1 MDSGAHDFVKSQL
14 FTEICPDEEK
24 SGPTKI
30 TVVGVGMVGMAC
42 GMTVL
47 MKGLCTD
54 LVLVDVVQDKL
65 QGEVMDLQHGSLFL
79 ENIKVYGDKDY
90 SVSANSRIV
99 IVTAGARQQPGESRL
114 SLVQRNVN
122 IFKHIIPQIAKY
134 SPNAILV
141 IVSNPVDL
149 MTYVAWKLSNFP
161 RNRVIGSGTNLDSAR
176 FRHLIAEKLNLS
188 PVSVHGWIIGEHGDS
203 SVPMWSGVNVSGK
216 CLNSIHPRIGYPDG
230 PEGWD
235 KIHKQVVDGAYDV
248 IRLKGY
254 TNWAIGLSCAELL
267 ATILHHRHRIHPVTC
282 FVKGRYGITDD
293 VCLSLPCV
301 LNCNGVNSIVNVDLT
316 AEEEAMIKKSA
327 MTIAD
332 VQKGLKWGDRKLEI
346 VGARISV
353 DPASPVVKFIRHS
366 VNILSA
372 LCLVHVAVQVTSC
385 MISRKSIL

>member
-1 MDSGAHDFVKSQL
+1 MADLKGFDIMSEL
-14 FTEICPDEEK
+14 FTEVCPDIPK
-24 SGPTKI
+24 SGPSKV

-42 GMTVL
+42 GMSVVL
-47 MKGLCTD
+47 KGLCTD

-134 SPNAILV
+134 SPSAILV

-332 VQKGLKWGDRKLEI
+332 VQKGLKW
-346 VGARISV
+346 
-353 DPASPVVKFIRHS
+353 
-366 VNILSA
+366 
-372 LCLVHVAVQVTSC
+372 
-385 MISRKSIL
+385 

>member
-1 MDSGAHDFVKSQL
+1 MAFAGEFDIKSQL
-14 FTEICPDEEK
+14 FTQITPDESK
-24 SGPTKI
+24 GGPSKV

-42 GMTVL
+42 GMSVL

-65 QGEVMDLQHGSLFL
+65 QGEIMDLQHGSLFL
-79 ENIKVYGDKDY
+79 ENIKIYGDKDY
-90 SVSANSRIV
+90 SVSADSQIV
-99 IVTAGARQQPGESRL
+99 IITAGARQQPGESRL

-122 IFKHIIPQIAKY
+122 IFKHIIPQVAKY

-141 IVSNPVDL
+141 VVSNPVDL
-149 MTYVAWKLSNFP
+149 MTYVAWKLSDFP

-216 CLNSIHPRIGYPDG
+216 CLSTIHPRIGYHDG

-235 KIHKQVVDGAYDV
+235 TLHKQVVDGAYDV

-267 ATILHHRHRIHPVTC
+267 ASILHHRHRIHPVTC
-282 FVKGRYGITDD
+282 FVKGHYGITDD

-301 LNCNGVNSIVNVDLT
+301 LNRSGVGSIVNVDLT
-316 AEEEAMIKKSA
+316 DEEQAMVKKSA

-346 VGARISV
+346 IGARIV
-353 DPASPVVKFIRHS
+353 ADLPSPVVKFIQYSTH
-366 VNILSA
+366 ILSA
-372 LCLVHVAVQVTSC
+372 VCLIHVAAQVTFC
-385 MISRKSIL
+385 IVSRKSII